1 MNDCG
6 TPLFF
11 GSGWS
16 VDELICQTTGRTAR
30 VCKEQIKIEL
40 LADSSGVKL
49 KCLVQ
54 MEGERK
60 INTIMSDDIKIA
72 PVQCGG
78 GVLIHRD
85 AQLMIVRTA
94 M

>member
-1 MNDCG
+1 MPTNG
-6 TPLFF
+6 
-11 GSGWS
+11 
-16 VDELICQTTGRTAR
+16 
-30 VCKEQIKIEL
+30 
-40 LADSSGVKL
+40 
-49 KCLVQ
+49 
-54 MEGERK
+54 EGERK
-60 INTIMSDDIKIA
+60 INTIISNDIKIA

>member
-1 MNDCG
+1 MIAE
-6 TPLFF
+6 THYF
-11 GSGWS
+11 SGLAG
-16 VDELICQTTGRTAR
+16 VDELICQTTGLAR

-49 KCLVQ
+49 KCLQ
-54 MEGERK
+54 MEGGRK
-60 INTIMSDDIKIA
+60 INTIISNDIKIA
-72 PVQCGG
+72 LVHVET
-78 GVLIHRD
+78 VLIHRR